1 MKTFQYQKKINK
13 KKLEVR
19 KRKRVE
25 RSSDDPS
32 SSIKRGEIPVCGS
45 QQIKSD
51 SCWNTCVYLNIIG
64 RSLLFCFIILS

>member
-1 MKTFQYQKKINK
+1 MNK
-13 KKLEVR
+13 KKSVVR

-32 SSIKRGEIPVCGS
+32 SSIRRGEIPVCGS

-64 RSLLFCFIILS
+64 RSFCFIILS

>member
-1 MKTFQYQKKINK
+1 MKSKQKVWKEIYENLLISKKINNK
-13 KKLEVR
+13 KSEVR

-32 SSIKRGEIPVCGS
+32 SSIKRGEMPVCGS

-51 SCWNTCVYLNIIG
+51 SC
-64 RSLLFCFIILS
+64 

>member
-1 MKTFQYQKKINK
+1 MKTFQYKKKINK
-13 KKLEVR
+13 KKSEVR

-45 QQIKSD
+45 QQTKSD
-51 SCWNTCVYLNIIG
+51 SLMLEKQI
-64 RSLLFCFIILS
+64 SFIVNNPY

>member
-1 MKTFQYQKKINK
+1 MKEGRI
-13 KKLEVR
+13 
-19 KRKRVE
+19 

-51 SCWNTCVYLNIIG
+51 SCWTT
-64 RSLLFCFIILS
+64 

>member
-1 MKTFQYQKKINK
+1 MLEKLNK
-13 KKLEVR
+13 KKSEVR

-32 SSIKRGEIPVCGS
+32 SSIQRGEIPVCDS

-51 SCWNTCVYLNIIG
+51 SCWNTCVYSNYSYLFNIIKNT
-64 RSLLFCFIILS
+64 I

>member
-1 MKTFQYQKKINK
+1 MKNKLNIYTQRWNLNRKFGKKYMKTFQYRKKINK

-32 SSIKRGEIPVCGS
+32 SSIKRGEIPVCAVN
-45 QQIKSD
+45 K
-51 SCWNTCVYLNIIG
+51 
-64 RSLLFCFIILS
+64 

>member
-1 MKTFQYQKKINK
+1 METFQDRKKINK

-32 SSIKRGEIPVCGS
+32 SSIKRGEIQPNLVG
-45 QQIKSD
+45 
-51 SCWNTCVYLNIIG
+51 
-64 RSLLFCFIILS
+64 